1 MLTRLAALAVVPLVF
16 ALALQDPAPAP
27 QGEEQ
32 EQEPLVPLSDF
43 RRSERQRMEREM
55 QGTWV
60 LTLYRGAYDVVE
72 QSTVRGFLM
81 FDRGLVAMNLQ
92 LIAQPHGFIGRG
104 ERYYVQAGLHRYRL
118 TELLQ
123 LQLASV
129 MAFTNANDQDEL
141 AADPASYPREYDNT
155 IAGNDLTLRRWDGEE
170 LTFRRMRGGEFP
182 DDAIRRLDR
191 ARGSGEAVQ
200 DEER

>member
-1 MLTRLAALAVVPLVF
+1 MLTRLAALAGIPLVF
-16 ALALQDPAPAP
+16 VLALQDPAPTP
-27 QGEEQ
+27 QEEEQ

-43 RRSERQRMEREM
+43 RRSERQRLEKEM

-60 LTLYRGAYDVVE
+60 LTLYKGAYDVVE

-92 LIAQPHGFIGRG
+92 LIAQPHGFLGRG

-129 MAFTNANDQDEL
+129 MAFTNANDDDEL
-141 AADPASYPREYDNT
+141 AADPASYPREYEIT
-155 IAGNDLTLRRWDGEE
+155 VAGNDLTLRRWDGEE

-182 DDAIRRLDR
+182 EEAIRRLDQ
-191 ARGSGEAVQ
+191 ARGSGQPVQ
-200 DEER
+200 EDE